1 MKGQSKT
8 VPRILVAEFS
18 LAIVQT
24 TPNITSS
31 VNIITAMQIFREKQG
46 EVEQDQEIIDYTGID
61 TIGDEP

>member
-61 TIGDEP
+61 TVGDEP